1 MQNAADFSD
10 ETIRSFLLGR
20 LSSTEQSVFE
30 EQFLV
35 NEELEARVRLAEF
48 DLTDDYAFGRLSATD
63 QTQFEQTFPLTTERK
78 QKLNVSTALRD
89 RFAPASVSKLPMAE
103 RLRVLVDFRKP
114 AWRYA
119 FAVLVL
125 TLLVTTVWLVTKEP
139 QIVQQFLPK
148 RVLPKPAATS
158 SPEKAN
164 HPSLSASPTHAQQS
178 AQMPAH
184 EAPSASIV
192 VLNAKSTIDKA
203 PAVKL
208 PYGDNEVVRLQLV
221 IEKNQARRYRAE
233 VLTIAGQSIYSS
245 DSLTSYDDLMVNLDI
260 PARLIKPGDY
270 QVRLT
275 RSTNGSPEKV
285 TSYYFRV
292 Q

>member
-1 MQNAADFSD
+1 MRNAADFSD
-10 ETIRSFLLGR
+10 ETIRRFLLGG
-20 LSSTEQSVFE
+20 LDAAEQSDFE

-35 NEELEARVRLAEF
+35 NDELEVRVRLAEF
-48 DLTDDYAFGRLSATD
+48 DLTDDYAFARLSAAD

-89 RFAPASVSKLPMAE
+89 RFARASVSKLPMAE

-139 QIVQQFLPK
+139 QIVQQFLQK
-148 RVLPKPAATS
+148 RVLPKPAAAS

-178 AQMPAH
+178 PQMPAH
-184 EAPSASIV
+184 EAPFASIV

-208 PYGDNEVVRLQLV
+208 PHGDNEVVRLQLA
-221 IEKNQARRYRAE
+221 IEKNQPGSYRAE
-233 VLTIAGQSIYSS
+233 VLTIADQSIYSS

-270 QVRLT
+270 QVRLS
-275 RSTNGSPEKV
+275 RSTNGSSEKV
-285 TSYYFRV
+285 ASYYFRV

>member
-1 MQNAADFSD
+1 MRSTADFSD
-10 ETIRSFLLGR
+10 ETIRRFLLGG
-20 LSSTEQSVFE
+20 LDAAEQSDFE

-35 NEELEARVRLAEF
+35 NDELEVRVRLAEF
-48 DLTDDYAFGRLSATD
+48 DLTDDYAFGRLSAAD

-89 RFAPASVSKLPMAE
+89 RFARASVSKLPMAE

-119 FAVLVL
+119 FAVLGLAVL
-125 TLLVTTVWLVTKEP
+125 MATVWLVTKEP
-139 QIVQQFLPK
+139 QIVTRFLPK

-178 AQMPAH
+178 PQMPAH
-184 EAPSASIV
+184 EAPFASIV

-208 PYGDNEVVRLQLV
+208 PHGDNEVVRLQLA
-221 IEKNQARRYRAE
+221 IEKNQPGSYRAE

-285 TSYYFRV
+285 TSYYFRA

>member
-1 MQNAADFSD
+1 MRNAADFSD
-10 ETIRSFLLGR
+10 ETIRRFLLGG
-20 LSSTEQSVFE
+20 LDAAEQSDFE

-35 NEELEARVRLAEF
+35 NDELEVRVRLAEF
-48 DLTDDYAFGRLSATD
+48 DLTDDYAFARLSAAD

-89 RFAPASVSKLPMAE
+89 RFARASVSKLPMAE

-178 AQMPAH
+178 PQMPAH
-184 EAPSASIV
+184 EAPFASIV

-208 PYGDNEVVRLQLV
+208 PHGDNEVVRLQLA
-221 IEKNQARRYRAE
+221 IEKNQPGSYRAE
-233 VLTIAGQSIYSS
+233 VLTIADQSIYSS

-270 QVRLT
+270 QVRLS
-275 RSTNGSPEKV
+275 RSTNGSSEKV
-285 TSYYFRV
+285 ASYYFRV